1 MLNPMTFTL
10 ERESGPLTVV
20 ASGLDYAAF
29 EDEFDKAAITSIS
42 EGRYKTFMFL
52 CWHAMKRQDLTEQTF
67 DEFLAESP
75 TFGAPEKVEDVP
87 PLESP
92 QHTGM

>member
-67 DEFLAESP
+67 NEFLAESP

>member
-42 EGRYKTFMFL
+42 EGRYKTFMYL
-52 CWHAMKRQDLTEQTF
+52 SWHAMKRQDLTEQTF

>member
-42 EGRYKTFMFL
+42 EGRYKTFMYL

>member
-75 TFGAPEKVEDVP
+75 TFGAPENVEDVP

>member
-42 EGRYKTFMFL
+42 EGRYKTFMYL

-92 QHTGM
+92 QPTGM

>member
-42 EGRYKTFMFL
+42 EGRYKTFMYL

-75 TFGAPEKVEDVP
+75 TFGAPEKVEDVA

>member
-10 ERESGPLTVV
+10 ERESGQLTVV